1 MQIDPA
7 ALSRS
12 DSANNKG
19 VAPNG
24 ATSIKTSRALVS
36 VPRLDLE
43 HAYTDL
49 KAAIGDKWSEYKE
62 STALFLLGHYN
73 QNEYASR
80 VDYFLCADPKNEH
93 LHNNF
98 VCALIGNLTRDLPDH
113 GVANWVSAND
123 KPSAVSKPISGD
135 AAEQRLKTEVMQL
148 PPRDRRRIK
157 AITERDNYETLPTE
171 LEQSHLVKQIKLP
184 SQVPASAG
192 GLNKTNPN
200 KGFFTLD
207 WELEIRKRYAQPLA
221 AETGEFPD
229 AESIY
234 SRMVPICYEE
244 SLPSGAG
251 LPCAE
256 FMAIATETFVKE
268 VLSAV
273 FSRTRSNGP
282 SGTINNMMMRKYR
295 QQLEME
301 ELAYTR
307 GEIAKDAATGLLP
320 VEAREAKVRRPLGV
334 RDLRLTL
341 ELGGGVL
348 GHMPLIVDQIMGG
361 YFEDELETEKQDR
374 VENGVEPHEDI
385 KQPAEDEMDLDE
397 DESLLDWEGGGV
409 GDREQLSSLLDECLS
424 MAA

>member
-12 DSANNKG
+12 DSASNPAKS
-19 VAPNG
+19 
-24 ATSIKTSRALVS
+24 ATQNISAAVKSSRALNS

-49 KAAIGDKWSEYKE
+49 KAAIGDQWAEYKE

-73 QNEYASR
+73 QSEYASR
-80 VDYFLCADPKNEH
+80 VDYIICADAKTEH

-98 VCALIGNLTRDLPDH
+98 VCAILGNLTRDLPDH

-123 KPSAVSKPISGD
+123 KPSMVSKPISGD

-157 AITERDNYETLPTE
+157 SIPERDPNEVTPSE
-171 LEQSHLVKQIKLP
+171 LEEYHLAKQIKLP

-192 GLNKTNPN
+192 GLNKTN
-200 KGFFTLD
+200 

-234 SRMVPICYEE
+234 ARMVPMCYEE
-244 SLPSGAG
+244 SLPGGAG

-268 VLSAV
+268 VLSSV

-282 SGTINNMMMRKYR
+282 SGTSNGMMMRKYR
-295 QQLEME
+295 EQLERE
-301 ELAYTR
+301 ELAFTR
-307 GEIAKDAATGLLP
+307 GEIVKDTATGLLP
-320 VEAREAKVRRPLGV
+320 IEAKEAAVRRPLGV

-341 ELGGGVL
+341 ELSSGVL
-348 GHMPLIVDQIMGG
+348 GHMPLIIDQIKGG
-361 YFEDELETEKQDR
+361 YFEDELETERQDR
-374 VENGVEPHEDI
+374 LENGVDEPIEVKTAD
-385 KQPAEDEMDLDE
+385 EDEMDID
-397 DESLLDWEGGGV
+397 DVDDSMSDWEGGTAA
-409 GDREQLSSLLDECLS
+409 DRGQLGSLLDECLS

>member
-7 ALSRS
+7 ALSRT
-12 DSANNKG
+12 DSASNPAKG
-19 VAPNG
+19 A
-24 ATSIKTSRALVS
+24 ATNASATQKSSRALIS

-49 KAAIGDKWSEYKE
+49 KAAIGDKWAEYKE
-62 STALFLLGHYN
+62 ATAFFLLGHYN

-80 VDYFLCADPKNEH
+80 VDHILCADPKIEH

-98 VCALIGNLTRDLPDH
+98 VCAILGNLTRDLPDH

-123 KPSAVSKPISGD
+123 KPSMVSKPISGD

-157 AITERDNYETLPTE
+157 GIPERDPNDAAPTE
-171 LEQSHLVKQIKLP
+171 LEEYHLAKQIKLP

-192 GLNKTNPN
+192 GLNKTN
-200 KGFFTLD
+200 

-229 AESIY
+229 AESIHA
-234 SRMVPICYEE
+234 RMVPMCYEE

-268 VLSAV
+268 VLSSV

-282 SGTINNMMMRKYR
+282 SGTINGMMMRKYR
-295 QQLEME
+295 EQLERE

-307 GEIAKDAATGLLP
+307 GEITKDTATGLLP
-320 VEAREAKVRRPLGV
+320 IEAKEAAVRRPLGV

-341 ELGGGVL
+341 ELSGSVL
-348 GHMPLIVDQIMGG
+348 GHMPLIIDQIAGG

-374 VENGVEPHEDI
+374 LENGVSEPHEI
-385 KQPAEDEMDLDE
+385 KTAEDEMDLDE
-397 DESLLDWEGGGV
+397 VDDSLSDWEGGAAA
-409 GDREQLSSLLDECLS
+409 DREQLSSLLDECLS